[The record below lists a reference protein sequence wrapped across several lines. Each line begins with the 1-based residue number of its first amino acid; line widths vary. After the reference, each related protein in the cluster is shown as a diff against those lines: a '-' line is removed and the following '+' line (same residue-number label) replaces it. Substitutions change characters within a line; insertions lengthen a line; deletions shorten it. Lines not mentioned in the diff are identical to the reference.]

1 MDGKWNSGRGEAE
14 RKGITWRMAEGKGTM
29 EIRRVRGGVKGGE
42 IRNRG
47 RKKGG
52 RGGELEREQK
62 GRYEGKGGRCLNEN

>member
-1 MDGKWNSGRGEAE
+1 
-14 RKGITWRMAEGKGTM
+14 M